1 MLNLTLNIIFLF
13 ISILISFQA
22 FAAEFKGKFIQGH
35 FIVGKTEPN
44 SKIWVD
50 NKSLKVTTDGYFVF
64 GIGRDRKYDIVI
76 TKVFENTKQ
85 KIVKKVQKRKYKIQR
100 IDGLPEKKVTPPK
113 EVYERIK
120 KENKIISDAREINS
134 NLTFFKNKFISPLDN
149 AIITGVYGSQRILNG
164 KPKWPHYGIDF
175 AAKEGTKIKAMLDGT
190 ATMVEPDLFY
200 TGGTLIFDHGH
211 GISTLYMHMQN
222 IYVKKG
228 QKVKQGDIIGTVGST
243 GRSTGAHLDVR
254 LNWFG
259 TRLDPA
265 TVLNIN

>member
-1 MLNLTLNIIFLF
+1 MIRNTILLLLIIF
-13 ISILISFQA
+13 ISSRA
-22 FAAEFKGKFIQGH
+22 FAIDFEGKFRQGH
-35 FIVGKTEPN
+35 FIIGKTEPK
-44 SKIWVD
+44 SKIWID
-50 NKSLKVTTDGYFVF
+50 KKPIKVSSDGFFVF
-64 GIGRDRKYDIVI
+64 GIDRDRKYDVVI
-76 TKVFENTKQ
+76 TKMNEGKKE
-85 KIVKKVQKRKYKIQR
+85 KIVKKIQKREYRIQR

-113 EVYERIK
+113 EFYDRIK
-120 KENKIISDAREINS
+120 RENKIISNARSIDS
-134 NLTFFKNKFISPLDN
+134 NLTFFKNKFILPLDK

-211 GISTLYMHMQN
+211 GISTLYMHMQK

-228 QKVKQGDIIGTVGST
+228 QKVKQGEIIGTVGST
-243 GRSTGAHLDVR
+243 GRSTGAHLDIR

-259 TRLDPA
+259 TRLDPM
-265 TVLNIN
+265 TVLNFK

>member
-1 MLNLTLNIIFLF
+1 MIRNTILLLLIIF
-13 ISILISFQA
+13 ISSNA
-22 FAAEFKGKFIQGH
+22 FAIDFEGKFRQGH
-35 FIVGKTEPN
+35 FIIGKTEPK
-44 SKIWVD
+44 SKIWIDKKPV
-50 NKSLKVTTDGYFVF
+50 KVSSEGFFVF
-64 GIGRDRKYDIVI
+64 GIDRDRKYDVII
-76 TKVFENTKQ
+76 TKMNEGKKE
-85 KIVKKVQKRKYKIQR
+85 KIVKKIQKREYKIQR

-113 EVYERIK
+113 EFYDRIK
-120 KENKIISDAREINS
+120 RENKIISDARSIDS
-134 NLTFFKNKFISPLDN
+134 NLTFFKNKFIPPLDK

-190 ATMVEPDLFY
+190 ATMVEADLFY

-211 GISTLYMHMQN
+211 GVSTLYMHMQK

-228 QKVKQGDIIGTVGST
+228 QKVKQGEIIGTVGST

-259 TRLDPA
+259 TRLDPM
-265 TVLNIN
+265 TVLNFK